1 MSQNIKNNL
10 FRFVT
15 LRSPQLIDEKEDHP
29 GFVYH
34 PEEPNRFLS
43 AVENQQESDKKALLQ
58 QEADA
63 FTGSLKTINDV
74 KQLNPALYLF
84 SSWLMRNKNAL
95 SYDEINANSE
105 SVSLLTTSEIVVW
118 ENLIYQTISKTSVHV
133 REALIR
139 LLIANQFLGA
149 FNDLSGNT
157 IFTEAQDK
165 EFTRRSNA
173 SVVMPKAL
181 FSKTTEEVV
190 KSGSKLSELQIKAI
204 NNEADIALAKDRIS
218 DYKLLIE
225 ELDKEEVIF
234 NKANQKAYDI
244 ALNQYNEDV
253 ETLIGNTTPVI
264 VQLTDSETGEI
275 VDVKTYPNLVIPEF
289 SYTPQETI
297 TKTYLATKLSDS
309 AYDVFDNEG
318 LEMYD
323 TYTEVKNALKSKIKK
338 ENKAVFSKAKKSSG
352 KVNVGGTY
360 MRTSPTSRLP
370 STPYCFLV
378 RKDRAPKNKSNVYMY
393 LATPQNTQIVSATY
407 NLELNSDS
415 NVSYSSSDIRRVHG
429 GGVSTHLGLI
439 LFESGLDLVYGTYTL
454 TGQYTLSSGKTVDFD
469 IDNFN
474 ISKLNENVTGCATI
488 VGENAETE
496 LNNLES
502 VYGITNLGVADFRRV
517 EQEVC
522 CYVPGEVSH
531 IENVM
536 AREYKERSTRSL
548 TSVETTTEESRES
561 EVENL
566 ADSTTTERN
575 EMQSEVASVLNEDE
589 SQNYGANASV
599 SSTSL
604 GVTLSAGAYFDAAS
618 ASATSN
624 SNTQAQTYAQEV
636 TERAMERV
644 VQKISSKRTS
654 RILREFE
661 ENNKHGFDNTKGET
675 HVTGV
680 YRWVDKIYKNKLINY
695 GKRLMYEFAIPE
707 PSKFFKEAIWKKI
720 EKNEIDKDL
729 IFPDKPIHPSLL
741 EGELAMASSLDLDET
756 NYQQIASEYNAE
768 VTSALSEIIT
778 LSKSFKLDYNAQAND
793 EASSLSDNIDI
804 TEGYE
809 AISATARGRIFSDS
823 GNGNNARINIS
834 VGNYNQDDMTV
845 LGHRSFDYVYTFTDG
860 IRQELAVSASTFD
873 MAASSF
879 NVSVFCERTT
889 EAFEQWQNETYNA
902 IMEAYQDRVNEY
914 NDAQNQEIIQDGDTV
929 KLKFNPLQNRAIE
942 KRELKRIA
950 IELLTEQKEKDVS
963 NNNYSEPVET
973 GGISKVNKG
982 AALQKHISEV
992 KFFEQAFDWEIM
1004 AYIFYPYF
1012 YADEKDWV
1020 ELFQQQDAADP
1031 LFQTFLQSGMARTVV
1046 PVSPGFEDAVNWYM
1060 KTGEVWNGEG
1070 LVADQDDDLYV
1081 SVAEEMQTLE
1091 GEVEGTWET
1100 RLPTSLTILQAGGIG
1115 LDVDGLPC
1123 NPECDQDNP
1132 IVPSESLIG
1141 GDEGPDGVG
1150 SDAVSGIIT
1159 VQ

>member
-43 AVENQQESDKKALLQ
+43 VVENQQESDKKVLLQ

-63 FTGSLKTINDV
+63 FTGSLKTIADV

-95 SYDEINANSE
+95 SYDEIKANSE
-105 SVSLLTTSEIVVW
+105 GASLLTTSEIVVW
-118 ENLIYQTISKTSVHV
+118 ENLIYQTISKASVHV

-139 LLIANQFLGA
+139 LLVANQFLDA
-149 FNDLSGNT
+149 FNDLSENT
-157 IFTEAQDK
+157 IFTEEQDK
-165 EFTRRSNA
+165 EFTRRANA

-181 FSKTTEEVV
+181 FSKITTEIT
-190 KSGSKLSELQIKAI
+190 KLGPKLSDLQRKAI

-218 DYKLLIE
+218 DYKLLIK

-234 NKANQKAYDI
+234 NKANQKAYDT
-244 ALNQYNEDV
+244 ALNQYNKDV
-253 ETLIGNTTPVI
+253 ETLIENATPVI
-264 VQLTDSETGEI
+264 VQQTDSDTGEI
-275 VDVKTYPNLVIPEF
+275 VDVKTYPDLVFPKF
-289 SYTPQETI
+289 SYTPEETI
-297 TKTYLATKLSDS
+297 TKTYLATKLSDN
-309 AYDVFDNEG
+309 AYNVFDNEG

-323 TYTEVKNALKSKIKK
+323 TFTEAKNALKSKIKK

-360 MRTSPTSRLP
+360 IRTNRSSRLP

-378 RKDRAPKNKSNVYMY
+378 RKDRAPKNKSNIYMY
-393 LATPQNTQIVSATY
+393 LATPQNTQILSATY
-407 NLELNSDS
+407 SLELNSDS
-415 NVSYSSSDIRRVHG
+415 SVSYSSNEIRRVHG

-439 LFESGLDLVYGTYTL
+439 LFESGLDLIHGIYTL
-454 TGQYTLSSGKTVDFD
+454 TGQYTLSNGKTIDFN

-474 ISKLNENVTGCATI
+474 ISKLTESVTGCATI

-496 LNNLES
+496 LNSLES

-548 TSVETTTEESRES
+548 TSAETTIEESRES
-561 EVENL
+561 EIENL
-566 ADSTTTERN
+566 TDSTTTERN

-589 SQNYGANASV
+589 SQSYGANASV
-599 SSTSL
+599 RGGGKNWGFT
-604 GVTLSAGAYFDAAS
+604 AGASFNSAS
-618 ASATSN
+618 ASASSN

-661 ENNKHGFDNTKGET
+661 ENNSHGFDNRKGET

-720 EKNEIDKDL
+720 ENDEIDKDL
-729 IFPDKPIHPSLL
+729 IFPDKPTHPSLL
-741 EGELAMASSLDLDET
+741 EGELAMSSALDINET

-768 VTSALSEIIT
+768 VSSAPQEMIT

-793 EASSLSDNIDI
+793 EASSLNDNIDI

-809 AISATARGRIFSDS
+809 AKSATVNGRIFSDS
-823 GNGNNARINIS
+823 GNGNNGRINIS
-834 VGNYNQDDMTV
+834 VGYDNHDDMTV
-845 LGHRSFDYVYTFTDG
+845 LGHRQFEYDYTFMDG
-860 IRQELAVSASTFD
+860 IRQELAVSASAFD

-879 NVSVFCERTT
+879 NVSVSCSITT
-889 EAFEQWQNETYNA
+889 EALEQWQMKP
-902 IMEAYQDRVNEY
+902 IMLLW
-914 NDAQNQEIIQDGDTV
+914 
-929 KLKFNPLQNRAIE
+929 KL
-942 KRELKRIA
+942 
-950 IELLTEQKEKDVS
+950 T
-963 NNNYSEPVET
+963 
-973 GGISKVNKG
+973 
-982 AALQKHISEV
+982 
-992 KFFEQAFDWEIM
+992 
-1004 AYIFYPYF
+1004 
-1012 YADEKDWV
+1012 
-1020 ELFQQQDAADP
+1020 
-1031 LFQTFLQSGMARTVV
+1031 
-1046 PVSPGFEDAVNWYM
+1046 
-1060 KTGEVWNGEG
+1060 
-1070 LVADQDDDLYV
+1070 
-1081 SVAEEMQTLE
+1081 
-1091 GEVEGTWET
+1091 
-1100 RLPTSLTILQAGGIG
+1100 
-1115 LDVDGLPC
+1115 
-1123 NPECDQDNP
+1123 
-1132 IVPSESLIG
+1132 
-1141 GDEGPDGVG
+1141 
-1150 SDAVSGIIT
+1150 
-1159 VQ
+1159 